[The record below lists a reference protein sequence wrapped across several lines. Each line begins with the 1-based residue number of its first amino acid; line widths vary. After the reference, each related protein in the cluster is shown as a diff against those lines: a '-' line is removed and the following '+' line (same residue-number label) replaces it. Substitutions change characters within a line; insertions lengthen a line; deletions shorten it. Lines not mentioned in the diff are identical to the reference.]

1 MFLPPPNIDKKTGG
15 KLGRFAILNDTLR
28 AVPQIQPQPQPQPA
42 K

>member
-15 KLGRFAILNDTLR
+15 KLGKFIINNDSLR
-28 AVPQIQPQPQPQPA
+28 VQP